1 MRFAGRSVTGRF
13 ATRLAA
19 WAVPRYKG
27 GCLLAQQSPRGYISP
42 RSMIYHSDVRLGKHV
57 YIGDGVVIYQ
67 DRDGGPVVLGEGVTL
82 HDGTIIEIGPGGSL
96 SIGAYTHIQPRCQ
109 INAYESA
116 IEIGRG
122 VQVAPGCAFYSYDHG
137 MAQDI
142 PMSHQALH
150 SKGPI
155 TVDNDAWL
163 GVGAIVLSGVRIG
176 KGAVVGAGAVVT
188 QEVPDGAIV
197 AGIPARLIK
206 MRSEIDT
213 ASPGLTANKK

>member
-1 MRFAGRSVTGRF
+1 
-13 ATRLAA
+13 
-19 WAVPRYKG
+19 
-27 GCLLAQQSPRGYISP
+27 
-42 RSMIYHSDVRLGKHV
+42 MIYHSDVRLGKHV